1 MRRRRR
7 NVDVDAG
14 VAVGI
19 AVKCLCVY
27 CVCCSVCPFVV
38 GVDKHWLLGIEIG
51 QGSNRVKAEGR
62 YSRLVIVCTKRGSRL
77 WCFRL
82 RQAAKR
88 SWLESSVLI
97 RLTRGI
103 ALMRTSRHSTH
114 NAQSLTIVSLPLT
127 PLSYLP
133 PLYFHSALHCDL
145 VLDIPCWPRRIVL
158 RLISFFFPCVTSGLL
173 IQVSPPIW
181 RASTSSPEPFVINAP
196 RCCAIKSISKC
207 F

>member
-133 PLYFHSALHCDL
+133 PSTFTLLFIVIWHLTFHVDLAALFCAWL
-145 VLDIPCWPRRIVL
+145 VSFSPVL
-158 RLISFFFPCVTSGLL
+158 P
-173 IQVSPPIW
+173 QVY
-181 RASTSSPEPFVINAP
+181 
-196 RCCAIKSISKC
+196 
-207 F
+207 